1 MKTENNSGKKG
12 SPTGLFVKTEPD
24 NTNILNTINTKI
36 FTSKNDQR
44 KIYNI
49 ARSLSKGFRKY
60 AFDEHRKK
68 ADIVWETPGDW
79 LKKQGC

>member
-36 FTSKNDQR
+36 FT
-44 KIYNI
+44 
-49 ARSLSKGFRKY
+49 
-60 AFDEHRKK
+60 
-68 ADIVWETPGDW
+68 
-79 LKKQGC
+79 